1 MRKTIIAIDPGS
13 SGGIAYRLAQNER
26 AVADKMPDTEGD
38 VVDHLKHICEAS
50 EGPAEIVAFVEQVG
64 GFIQGNPAP
73 GSAMFNFGRNFGF
86 ILGCLQMAGVRVEL
100 VRPQK
105 WQAAIGIP
113 KSGGEKSEHKRR
125 MKEKA
130 QQLYPECK
138 VTLSTADALLLL
150 EFAKQASN

>member
-1 MRKTIIAIDPGS
+1 MRNKTIIAIDPGS
-13 SGGIAYRLAQNER
+13 SGGIAYLHPDSPK
-26 AVADKMPDTEGD
+26 AVADRMPETEGD
-38 VVDHLKHICEAS
+38 VVDYLRAVCINGGREA
-50 EGPAEIVAFVEQVG
+50 VAYVEQVG